1 MGSRTTVRTCVCATP
16 RLCPVRKEEEEE
28 EEEEVVLIFF
38 FQFLFVCLFVEL
50 NFVVLAPT
58 RAFFETPSANEPRCA
73 SVETTTTTTTSQR
86 LMTTDDGRMEERR

>member
-28 EEEEVVLIFF
+28 VVLIFF
-38 FQFLFVCLFVEL
+38 FQFLFVFVCLFVEL

-58 RAFFETPSANEPRCA
+58 RAFFETPSRNEPRCA
-73 SVETTTTTTTSQR
+73 SVETTTTSQR
-86 LMTTDDGRMEERR
+86 LMTTEDGMEERR